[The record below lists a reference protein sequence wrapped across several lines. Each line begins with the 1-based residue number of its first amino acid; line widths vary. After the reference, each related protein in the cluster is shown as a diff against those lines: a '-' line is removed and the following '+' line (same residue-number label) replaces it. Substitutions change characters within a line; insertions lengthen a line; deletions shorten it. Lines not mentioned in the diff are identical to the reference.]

1 MQNCIVKQSIR
12 TEEAHAETNM
22 PAAAKK
28 TPAKK
33 AWKAS
38 RSISSYNILRKNYA
52 ISSESLSR
60 LTGAAPR
67 TVAYWSAGNEPQRS
81 NQQKLKELVR
91 LFDALSDIVQPKA
104 IGPWL
109 LRPNPAFDGS
119 TPLQVIERGEGDRI
133 WRMIWELREG
143 NSG

>member
-1 MQNCIVKQSIR
+1 MKQSVKS
-12 TEEAHAETNM
+12 EKVQAQTNM
-22 PAAAKK
+22 SAAERKP
-28 TPAKK
+28 PAKN
-33 AWKAS
+33 AS
-38 RSISSYNILRKNYA
+38 KVSRLTSSYNILRKNYA
-52 ISSESLSR
+52 ISLESLSR

-91 LFDALSDIVQPKA
+91 LFDALSDVVQPKA